1 MDRMTVLCGEIAQS
15 DMGHKDLCRTQ
26 LEIKLD
32 TDVDDFLEN
41 ALGNHHV
48 IVFDD
53 VSEELRDFCKFKGI
67 EVIT

>member
-1 MDRMTVLCGEIAQS
+1 MLFRSQKVVHVRVQS
-15 DMGHKDLCRTQ
+15 YLCRTQ
-26 LEIKLD
+26 LEIRLD

-53 VSEELRDFCKFKGI
+53 ISEELRDFCRFRGI
-67 EVIT
+67 EIIT